1 MSKIFEL
8 ARDMAAIT
16 RWSQAYCLKEESVLE
31 HTGFVAVYA
40 LRLAYKHDC
49 DIGEVM
55 ERAIVH
61 DMEETITGDIPT
73 PTKYSSPEMLA
84 MISDL
89 SDAAA
94 VDISR
99 SVFFGCMYHPWKKAK
114 MGDDPGYI
122 IVLADI
128 AAVVYKI
135 WIEQSLGNH
144 NFHKYAPNIIAR
156 LYEMN
161 KNFPEKFHGEINNL
175 LDQMK
180 ELS

>member
-40 LRLAYKHDC
+40 LRLAYKHDV

-73 PTKYSSPEMLA
+73 PTKYSSPAML
-84 MISDL
+84 DL
-89 SDAAA
+89 IESLSVDAA
-94 VDISR
+94 VNISR
-99 SVFFGCMYHPWKKAK
+99 NVFFGCMFRPWSKSKAI
-114 MGDDPGYI
+114 DDAGR
-122 IVLADI
+122 IVALADI

-156 LYEMN
+156 LYEM
-161 KNFPEKFHGEINNL
+161 KGNFPEKFHGEINNL